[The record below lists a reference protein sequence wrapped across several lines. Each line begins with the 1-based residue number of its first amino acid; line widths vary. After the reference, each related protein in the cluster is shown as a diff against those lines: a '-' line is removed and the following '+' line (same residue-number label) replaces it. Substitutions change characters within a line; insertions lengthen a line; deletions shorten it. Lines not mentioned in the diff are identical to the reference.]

1 MAIGFSQNFNL
12 ERNLLASLLRAYAEN
27 ETLPREAIRSLL
39 GVGDNKAEAMV
50 TWLGK
55 LGLRDNASRK
65 ITGLGSLILMHD
77 AYFEDITTSWLL
89 HYQLASNKDAEV
101 WYGLTNAFLPNHSRF
116 SFSDAIN
123 FLVSLGIGKDDE
135 QHLRADVSIFLRSF
149 ISESAVG
156 KTEFIKIQGEAK
168 RNVAQ
173 NRFYKNP
180 PSNLSPYLV
189 AYAIFDQKMKKFPNL
204 TTVTIEE
211 LLTEDG
217 NPGRAF
223 SLTRR
228 CLEEILRLLSSQ
240 QFGHL
245 IDLST
250 TAGLDQVGLRFR
262 GLPVEILEMDYT
274 SKF

>member
-1 MAIGFSQNFNL
+1 MAVGFSQNFNF
-12 ERNLLASLLRAYAEN
+12 ERDLLASLLRAYAEN
-27 ETLPREAIRSLL
+27 ERLSREAIRSLL

-55 LGLRDNASRK
+55 LGLRDNGNRK
-65 ITGLGSLILMHD
+65 ITALGSVILTHD
-77 AYFEDITTSWLL
+77 PYFEDITTLWLL

-101 WYGLTNAFLPNHSRF
+101 WYWLTNAFLPNQSSF
-116 SFSDAIN
+116 SFSDAID
-123 FLVSLGIGKDDE
+123 FLGSLGIGRNDE
-135 QHLRADVSIFLRSF
+135 QHLKTDVSIFLRSF
-149 ISESAVG
+149 ILESALG
-156 KTEFIKIQGEAK
+156 KTEFIKVQGKAN
-168 RNVAQ
+168 RNVAR

-180 PSNLSPYLV
+180 PSNPSPYLV
-189 AYAIFDQKMKKFPNL
+189 AYVIFDQRIKKFPSL
-204 TTVTIEE
+204 ITVTIQE

-217 NPGRAF
+217 NAGRVF
-223 SLTRR
+223 SLSRGK
-228 CLEEILRLLSSQ
+228 LEEILRLVSSQ

-262 GLPVEILEMDYT
+262 GQLIEILEMGYV